1 MDGSLRL
8 FDQLH
13 QSSACLISSVYFFL
27 PILDDDWS
35 APVSRKHRKDAETDC
50 AILVDCPIVINHTT
64 EASAIKIQISLLA

>member
-13 QSSACLISSVYFFL
+13 QRSERLIRSVYFFSI
-27 PILDDDWS
+27 ILDDNRS

-64 EASAIKIQISLLA
+64 EVAAIDIQSSLFA

>member
-13 QSSACLISSVYFFL
+13 QRSERLIRSVYFFL

-35 APVSRKHRKDAETDC
+35 APVSRKHRKDAETDY
-50 AILVDCPIVINHTT
+50 AILVNCPIVINHTA
-64 EASAIKIQISLLA
+64 EVAAIEIQSSLLA